1 MIRRG
6 RTDDTQTSI
15 VDTLRAC
22 GVLVWPIAQPC
33 DLLCLHGGRY
43 FLLDCDGV
51 TSYRKRDE
59 RQLKKFKLWKVQI
72 VKTADEALKAV
83 GVVIS

>member
-1 MIRRG
+1 MRRG

-33 DLLCLHGGRY
+33 DLLCRY
-43 FLLDCDGV
+43 RDRYYLLDCDGV
-51 TSYRKRDE
+51 TRYRKRDPQ
-59 RQLKKFKLWKVQI
+59 QLEKFSLWKVQ
-72 VKTADEALKAV
+72 VVGTPDEALKAV
-83 GVVIS
+83 GVGVS

>member
-1 MIRRG
+1 MRRF
-6 RTDDTQTSI
+6 RTDDTQASI

-33 DLLCLHGGRY
+33 DLLCLYGGRY
-43 FLLDCDGV
+43 CLLDCDGV
-51 TSYRKRDE
+51 TRYRKRDQQ
-59 RQLKKFKLWKVQI
+59 QLEKFRLWKVQV
-72 VKTADEALKAV
+72 VKTPEQALKAV